1 MILAMRD
8 LYFVGDSRERLIEF
22 PKPVKIQVGQALR
35 EAQKEGK
42 ARSAKPLTSI
52 DSGVFEIV
60 SDYDGEAYRAA
71 YVVKLKKM
79 CICSMPFK
87 KNSKQGIKIPKQDL
101 DLIRQRLKKAKEM
114 DAKL

>member
-35 EAQKEGK
+35 EAQKGGK
-42 ARSAKPLTSI
+42 ARSAKPLTGI

-60 SDYDGEAYRAA
+60 NDYDGEAYRAA
-71 YVVKLKKM
+71 YVVKLKK
-79 CICSMPFK
+79 CVYLLHAFQK
-87 KNSKQGIKIPKQDL
+87 KSKQGIKIPKQDL
-101 DLIRQRLKKAKEM
+101 DLIQQRLKKAKEM